1 MSEQLLKAIILLF
14 AILAK
19 IDGLSK
25 DERITIR
32 NFLFSR
38 LNEETANYYFSLF
51 SQLIAQYEKKESQIS
66 PEDKK
71 IEEIR
76 ELEKIS
82 RQINHELTQHQ
93 KIVLIL
99 DVITLSIADG
109 RISKGEEEIIHS
121 IGKSIRV
128 NADDMEGVKSF
139 ALAQGMNDFDQGMF
153 LIAAS
158 SRKGLS
164 DQVKFIEN
172 PNIDGFIAFLGT

>member
-25 DERITIR
+25 DERFTIR

-38 LNEETANYYFSLF
+38 LNEETANYYFTLF
-51 SQLIAQYEKKESQIS
+51 NQLIAQYEKQESRIS
-66 PEDKK
+66 PEEKK
-71 IEEIR
+71 TEEIR

-82 RQINHELTQHQ
+82 KQINHELTQHQ
-93 KIVLIL
+93 KIILIL

-109 RISKGEEEIIHS
+109 RISRGEEEIIYA

-128 NADDMEGVKSF
+128 GSEDIDAIKSF
-139 ALAQGMNDFDQGMF
+139 ALAQRTNDFDQERF
-153 LIAAS
+153 LIVAAT
-158 SRKGLS
+158 RKGIPEQS
-164 DQVKFIEN
+164 
-172 PNIDGFIAFLGT
+172 